1 MKRGYCISFNLCLH
15 VSHVLYDSVCVRSRP
30 KQKKYSVLI
39 KRVYDFMKRFAIE
52 LFINEF
58 QDILTCIVPCSDLVI
73 FFLRFMAFRLLLKT
87 WLKMWETVLHSP
99 ALKIF
104 DLLIVFNSVLLVLL
118 FPATILLL
126 FSYSACSLSIVIQ

>member
-1 MKRGYCISFNLCLH
+1 
-15 VSHVLYDSVCVRSRP
+15 
-30 KQKKYSVLI
+30 
-39 KRVYDFMKRFAIE
+39 MKRFAIE

-126 FSYSACSLSIVIQ
+126 FSYSACSLSIIIQ